1 MTRTFF
7 ARSAVTLGAATLL
20 LAGSGIGVATADGLD
35 GQTYEAVSKYL
46 GDAGSTVVVATV
58 VGDQLETDK
67 CIVTHWRLDNNDK
80 SRALVYLNCNAS
92 LANKGDAGNSAMT
105 PEGQAAKL
113 DAKRAANIT
122 KNPAMCEASEDATTW
137 CISLCERTEL
147 CTYTG

>member
-7 ARSAVTLGAATLL
+7 ARSAVTLGAAALL
-20 LAGSGIGVATADGLD
+20 LAAPVTGVAAADGLD
-35 GQTYEAVSKYL
+35 GQTYETVSKYL
-46 GDAGSTVVVATV
+46 SDSGSTVVIATV

-67 CIVTHWRLDNNDK
+67 CVVTHWRVNNTDK
-80 SRALVYLNCNAS
+80 TKALVYLNCNAS
-92 LANKGDAGNSAMT
+92 VASKGDAGNSAMT

-122 KNPAMCEASEDATTW
+122 KNPAMCEASEAATTW
-137 CISLCERTEL
+137 CITLCERTEL